1 MVVDLANAWL
11 DMILATAAV
20 IVLVV
25 GIHRWANRKLEQRII
40 QTIKDATYQI
50 QPNTNGGKSL
60 SDLHMKVDGIC
71 QDISL
76 LKTAVVQLEND
87 VSHIEEDL
95 EELA

>member
-1 MVVDLANAWL
+1 MFVDLANAWL
-11 DMILATAAV
+11 DMILATGAV
-20 IVLVV
+20 IVLII
-25 GIHRWANRKLEQRII
+25 GIHRWANKKLEQRIV

-50 QPNTNGGKSL
+50 QPSTNGGKSL
-60 SDLHMKVDGIC
+60 SDLHLKVDSIC

-95 EELA
+95 EELT